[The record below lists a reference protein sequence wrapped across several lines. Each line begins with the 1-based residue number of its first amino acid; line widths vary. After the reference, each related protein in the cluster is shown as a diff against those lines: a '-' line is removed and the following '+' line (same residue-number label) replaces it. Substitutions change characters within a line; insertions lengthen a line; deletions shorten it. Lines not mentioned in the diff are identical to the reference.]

1 MLGWEKLHKMGCL
14 NGKIIG
20 KYGKSTMN
28 GGFGE
33 KNMYIHGGHAITC
46 PVMFATVWSPGPFCS
61 MSPPQKKPAVL
72 WGTGKLPEGKLR
84 IFWDKDGHRTG
95 QESVTWD

>member
-46 PVMFATVWSPGPFCS
+46 PVMFATVWSPFCHF
-61 MSPPQKKPAVL
+61 V
-72 WGTGKLPEGKLR
+72 R
-84 IFWDKDGHRTG
+84 
-95 QESVTWD
+95 